1 MAKKKDAA
9 DKPLPVLPDLSKLT
23 VALNAKPEPSVPVD
37 SLANELGIS
46 PPVLAGM
53 KTAYGWTASTR
64 IKKSEFAEK
73 VKTWLGARAGGR

>member
-1 MAKKKDAA
+1 MAKKKDVAE
-9 DKPLPVLPDLSKLT
+9 KPMPVLPDLSKLT
-23 VALNAKPEPSVPVD
+23 ISLNAKAESSMPVD
-37 SLANELGIS
+37 VLTKEFGIS
-46 PPVLAGM
+46 SPVLAGM